1 MTAKAVDKLTSAEA
15 EKELDRLA
23 KQIAEADRKYHGE
36 DAPDLTDAEYDAL
49 RRRNTEIE
57 ARFPLLVRADSPSHR
72 VGAKASEKFA
82 KVTHRVPMLSLD
94 NAFSDEDVADFLGR
108 VRRFLGL
115 KDDDDIAVT
124 AEPKIDGL
132 SASLRYEH
140 GVLVQGATRGDGQEG
155 EDITANLKTIS
166 DIPLRLK
173 GKPPAVLE
181 VRGEVYMTH
190 KAFEALNK
198 RQEKDGKPTY
208 ANPRNSAAGSVRQ
221 LDPSITAS
229 RALNFFAYTWGE
241 ISDMPAKTQ
250 SGMLEKFESY
260 GFSVNPLVKR
270 CETLAQ
276 ILKFYR
282 DIESKRARLGYDIDG
297 VVYKV
302 DRLDL
307 QERLGFVS
315 RSPRWATAHKFPA
328 EQAEAVLEDIE
339 IQVGRTGKL
348 TPVGRLKPVTVGGV
362 VVRNVTLHNEDEI
375 QRLDVRKGDTV
386 VIQRAG
392 DVIPQVVG
400 VIPSKRPINAKPYRF
415 PSKCPVCGSHAV
427 KEVNPRTGK
436 LDVDRRCTGGL
447 VCSAQAVEKLK
458 HFVSRN
464 AFDIE
469 GLGEKTILEF
479 FKENEL
485 SKPSDIFRFGKR
497 IEDGELDLATKEGW
511 GEQSAKKL
519 AAAIRSRK
527 SIGLD
532 RFIYALGIPD
542 IGEVTAKALARHF
555 KEGAFFVST
564 FERCIAQMLAVWRL
578 DLSENLK
585 MSHLPNDLDL
595 KEVFDFFHEKYD
607 WDEFYIGK
615 LRYLKGIGPIKAF
628 QIVSFL
634 ADAEEETVS
643 EIQWR
648 TYLKSTLGKAYGH
661 LERHDGMVIDDN
673 ALFTLANSVNRDCK
687 QNWRVAI
694 AEFENRVGISLYSSN
709 YDKMLQKSWIKLHN
723 HVRSAIAQESDG
735 FSDLVDIKDFGPV
748 AFYSTVRFFMEA
760 RNDQAVWSL
769 MDYVDIPKWRERIV
783 QSEFTGKTM
792 VFTGTLEK
800 MTRPEA
806 KARAEGLGA
815 KVAGTVS
822 AKTDIVVAGP
832 GAGSKLKDAQK
843 YGVEII
849 DEEEWLKRIGG

>member
-1 MTAKAVDKLTSAEA
+1 VKSVDKLTSAEA

-23 KQIAEADRKYHGE
+23 KEIAQADRAYHAE
-36 DAPDLTDAEYDAL
+36 DAPDISDADYDAL

-57 ARFPLLVRADSPSHR
+57 TRFPLLVRADSPSHR

-115 KDDDDIAVT
+115 KEDEDIPVT

-132 SASLRYEH
+132 SASLRYEK

-155 EDITANLKTIS
+155 EDITANLRTIS
-166 DIPLRLK
+166 DIPLSLK

-241 ISDMPAKTQ
+241 ISEMPAKTQ

-260 GFSVNPLVKR
+260 GFIVNPLVRR
-270 CETLAQ
+270 CETLKE

-328 EQAEAVLEDIE
+328 EQAETVLEDIE

-348 TPVGRLKPVTVGGV
+348 APVARLKPVTVGGV
-362 VVRNVTLHNEDEI
+362 VVQNATLHNEDEI
-375 QRLDVRKGDTV
+375 GRLDVRIGDTV

-392 DVIPQVVG
+392 DVIPQILR
-400 VIPSKRPINAKPYRF
+400 VIEDKRPKNAKPYKF
-415 PSKCPVCGSHAV
+415 PEKCPVCGSHAV
-427 KEVNPRTGK
+427 REVDEKTGK
-436 LDVDRRCTGGL
+436 MDVDRRCTGGII
-447 VCSAQAVEKLK
+447 CDAQTVERLK
-458 HFVSRN
+458 YFVGRDQ
-464 AFDIE
+464 FDIE
-469 GLGEKTILEF
+469 GLGGTLI
-479 FKENEL
+479 EL
-485 SKPSDIFRFGKR
+485 FHNRGLLTEPADIFVLTQKPDKVAKVLAEHRAALSEERRAAEGKDAVKTKAQKKD
-497 IEDGELDLATKEGW
+497 EGEGKQVENLM
-511 GEQSAKKL
+511 
-519 AAAIRSRK
+519 AAIEHRRT
-527 SIGLD
+527 IGLD
-532 RFIYALGIPD
+532 RLINALGIRHVGETTARLLARRFLTLEAFLKGMTAAD
-542 IGEVTAKALARHF
+542 ALEELQHIEGIGGVVAEAIHDFFDEPHNVKALGRLLQWLTVTDMAAPA
-555 KEGAFFVST
+555 KSSPVS
-564 FERCIAQMLAVWRL
+564 
-578 DLSENLK
+578 
-585 MSHLPNDLDL
+585 
-595 KEVFDFFHEKYD
+595 
-607 WDEFYIGK
+607 
-615 LRYLKGIGPIKAF
+615 
-628 QIVSFL
+628 
-634 ADAEEETVS
+634 
-643 EIQWR
+643 
-648 TYLKSTLGKAYGH
+648 
-661 LERHDGMVIDDN
+661 
-673 ALFTLANSVNRDCK
+673 
-687 QNWRVAI
+687 
-694 AEFENRVGISLYSSN
+694 
-709 YDKMLQKSWIKLHN
+709 
-723 HVRSAIAQESDG
+723 
-735 FSDLVDIKDFGPV
+735 
-748 AFYSTVRFFMEA
+748 
-760 RNDQAVWSL
+760 
-769 MDYVDIPKWRERIV
+769 
-783 QSEFTGKTM
+783 GKTV

-800 MTRPEA
+800 MTRQEA
-806 KARAEGLGA
+806 KARAESLGA
-815 KVAGTVS
+815 KVSGSVS

-843 YGVEII
+843 HNVTVM
-849 DEEEWLKRIGG
+849 DEDAWLKLIG